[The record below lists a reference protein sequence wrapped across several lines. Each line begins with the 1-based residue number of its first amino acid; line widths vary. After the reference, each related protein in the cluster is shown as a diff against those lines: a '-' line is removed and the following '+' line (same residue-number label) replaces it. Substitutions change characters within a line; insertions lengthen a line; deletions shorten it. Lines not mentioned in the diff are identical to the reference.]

1 MENMNIFTSEKSMLK
16 IGYGRPDD
24 CIYAVDLEFEEQF
37 EYSWLKNA
45 INIKI
50 LNEIDNAIVT
60 PIGIQ
65 DKDNEDILFTIF
77 EISTGAKALML
88 CNMNKSIKIWG
99 TIFGDN
105 CNSILL
111 ELAQTHDITI
121 YLQHLAKFPSDK
133 FQAYSLLKQR
143 PYKDYA
149 EYEMEARWEL
159 VP

>member
-1 MENMNIFTSEKSMLK
+1 MLK

-65 DKDNEDILFTIF
+65 DKDNEDILFSIF

-88 CNMNKSIKIWG
+88 CNMNKSIKIW
-99 TIFGDN
+99 
-105 CNSILL
+105 CP
-111 ELAQTHDITI
+111 AC
-121 YLQHLAKFPSDK
+121 
-133 FQAYSLLKQR
+133 R
-143 PYKDYA
+143 
-149 EYEMEARWEL
+149 
-159 VP
+159 